1 MRRKSRPLSS
11 RNAQLG
17 RNGLTIFQILEI
29 FYESASFFN
38 QKNVSLFYLILAI
51 CQSKYRE
58 NSHKYDSANKKKRR
72 NIKAFYSHEYVCIDM
87 QILSQDIFLHYNLK
101 N

>member
-1 MRRKSRPLSS
+1 MRRKSRPVSS

-17 RNGLTIFQILEI
+17 HNGLTILQILKI

-58 NSHKYDSANKKKRR
+58 NSHKYNSAN
-72 NIKAFYSHEYVCIDM
+72 IKNVEILKLSTVINMSVLICKFY
-87 QILSQDIFLHYNLK
+87 LK
-101 N
+101 TFFFIII

>member
-58 NSHKYDSANKKKRR
+58 NSHKYDSANKKNVETLKLSTV
-72 NIKAFYSHEYVCIDM
+72 NMSVLICKFYLKTFFF
-87 QILSQDIFLHYNLK
+87 ILI
-101 N
+101 